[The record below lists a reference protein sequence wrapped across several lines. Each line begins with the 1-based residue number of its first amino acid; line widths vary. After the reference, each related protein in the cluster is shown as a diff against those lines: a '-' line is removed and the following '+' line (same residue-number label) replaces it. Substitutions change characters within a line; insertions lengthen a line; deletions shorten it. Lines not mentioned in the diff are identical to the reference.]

1 MLVGLHS
8 EKPRPAFFDE
18 AAAEEGRLM
27 LLATTMNARTQ
38 DIVEV
43 LATSYGCLAR
53 LMLRAYSSGIG
64 TLPPPDADRPGG
76 L

>member
-1 MLVGLHS
+1 
-8 EKPRPAFFDE
+8 
-18 AAAEEGRLM
+18 M